1 MGEQQG
7 GAAHLHGAGRAA
19 WATQEG
25 EAWEECGHGI
35 SMCAH
40 TSLLQ
45 VHRGIKGVV
54 TDEQGIP
61 IANATISVNGINH
74 GVKTGIRHVP
84 PHPFFKDPGH
94 VPLASLELLH
104 SPGWP

>member
-1 MGEQQG
+1 
-7 GAAHLHGAGRAA
+7 
-19 WATQEG
+19 
-25 EAWEECGHGI
+25 
-35 SMCAH
+35 MCAH

-84 PHPFFKDPGH
+84 SPSLPFFLRIPDMYLW
-94 VPLASLELLH
+94 LAWNFCIAQAGLEFKPCFKH
-104 SPGWP
+104 